1 MTEAINLEECN
12 YIEDTLVN
20 ADEIKQRKDKTK
32 SFFLMDSDVH
42 RRIKEGECGLTHKF
56 CMELAAIREKHRY
69 GHCGHQCT
77 RAVNTMIDNRNA
89 VAVGKMYRVYH
100 IRGEQAAE
108 YGSLGKYLQT
118 SFDKWNAIAYM
129 YESDLSKLV
138 LTNVSITTNEQGPDP
153 SNPAYFEKTIV
164 QLKYLITIEFAGP
177 VTEDIA
183 IKMINCYLENANIEG
198 IF

>member
-1 MTEAINLEECN
+1 M
-12 YIEDTLVN
+12 N

-32 SFFLMDSDVH
+32 SFLMDSDVH

-69 GHCGHQCT
+69 GRCGHQCT
-77 RAVNTMIDNRNA
+77 RAINTMIANRNA

-153 SNPAYFEKTIV
+153 SNPAYFEKRLCNSSI
-164 QLKYLITIEFAGP
+164 
-177 VTEDIA
+177 
-183 IKMINCYLENANIEG
+183 
-198 IF
+198 